1 MKGLQNSKITNDDKI
16 DMEDIISKTCE
27 DENVL
32 IIENNASKKAKEN
45 KIKMLAKAMKVHELL
60 RKKLIWSLLEK

>member
-60 RKKLIWSLLEK
+60 RKKLI